1 MIGLEQVSFG
11 CTNII
16 FVDYNCK
23 MNSWL
28 KYYVE
33 AKFLIES
40 KIMYTKI
47 YFKIDQHCL
56 YYDECIYNPTPFL
69 CSQLITPFLDS
80 IIYTNQE
87 IELEFQ
93 PIVEPL
99 FFLSSVESLFLHPT
113 QFFIYTQNTL
123 YQDIKKKNVKTY
135 CMYSNKLDIFRDF

>member
-1 MIGLEQVSFG
+1 MSFG

-28 KYYVE
+28 KYFVG

-40 KIMYTKI
+40 KIMYTKR
-47 YFKIDQHCL
+47 YFEIDQHLARHCL
-56 YYDECIYNPTPFL
+56 YYDECINPTPFL

-80 IIYTNQE
+80 IITTNQE

-93 PIVEPL
+93 PIEEPL

-113 QFFIYTQNTL
+113 VFYIHSKYAISR
-123 YQDIKKKNVKTY
+123 YQKKNVMTY
-135 CMYSNKLDIFRDF
+135 CMYSNKLDIFRDL